1 MSTSIPPKVPPNAA
15 DLLANLAAARGEV
28 AEAAAKSRALRKQM
42 QVESLAQAA
51 EIAARRGDAAQAG
64 ALADDVERLDR
75 QGLDVTA

>member
-1 MSTSIPPKVPPNAA
+1 MSASIPSKAPPNAA

>member
-1 MSTSIPPKVPPNAA
+1 MSASIPSKAPPNAA

-28 AEAAAKSRALRKQM
+28 AESAAKSRALRKQM

-51 EIAARRGDAAQAG
+51 EVAARRGDAAQAG

>member
-1 MSTSIPPKVPPNAA
+1 MSASIPSKAPPNAA

-28 AEAAAKSRALRKQM
+28 AESAAKSRALRKQM